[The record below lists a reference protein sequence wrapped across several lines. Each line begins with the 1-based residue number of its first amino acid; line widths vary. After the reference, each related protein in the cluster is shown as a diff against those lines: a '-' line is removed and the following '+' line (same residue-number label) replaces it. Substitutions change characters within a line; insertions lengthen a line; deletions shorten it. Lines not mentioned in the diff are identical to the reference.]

1 MSGIHAAYASAVQ
14 ETNVGLANINFD
26 FSLLK
31 LEAPAEYRGL
41 GAALSTKRRSAAE
54 HGTTHVTARKLG
66 SLFEEILPST
76 PSLFKAYGLR
86 ASEIAKSPAINPKG
100 SKDHGPFAEHIG
112 VDGTSIWAA
121 ATSGRGAVAIHLLAC
136 MLARIWPA
144 SEAVGIWE
152 QILEERQKELL
163 TFDEAEAI
171 PLRKLATG
179 RITLSRDQLAEWDSS
194 ARAWLRAADVAM
206 KRNQTQVVLIVENLN
221 VPVNSDM
228 NVYSSVIQA
237 WKMAMTTVDK
247 LIDGV
252 SQSVHNGAVL
262 LGLSAWHLYP
272 DLIVLGKEVV
282 ATNQQDPLIA
292 PGSTVTL
299 GLAGVEP
306 ENSRGVFWSL
316 PLSHV
321 RFYGDPVTAES
332 SVSANSSR
340 ISMDD
345 VYVVALG
352 ALSVLWG

>member
-1 MSGIHAAYASAVQ
+1 
-14 ETNVGLANINFD
+14 
-26 FSLLK
+26 
-31 LEAPAEYRGL
+31 
-41 GAALSTKRRSAAE
+41 
-54 HGTTHVTARKLG
+54 
-66 SLFEEILPST
+66 
-76 PSLFKAYGLR
+76 
-86 ASEIAKSPAINPKG
+86 
-100 SKDHGPFAEHIG
+100 
-112 VDGTSIWAA
+112 
-121 ATSGRGAVAIHLLAC
+121 
-136 MLARIWPA
+136 
-144 SEAVGIWE
+144 
-152 QILEERQKELL
+152 
-163 TFDEAEAI
+163 
-171 PLRKLATG
+171 
-179 RITLSRDQLAEWDSS
+179 
-194 ARAWLRAADVAM
+194 M

-321 RFYGDPVTAES
+321 RFHGDPVTAES